1 MFPDDQT
8 NGKIREQYK
17 MPNNKIQFFT
27 AWEDLKQLLLELET
41 QYHLKYIEVVPQGS
55 GSRRETVFDTA
66 ALFLDAIPYHNRSVY
81 VYDQLHRM
89 VLYLEIENSW
99 NRNGKFAGT
108 SEALAIQ
115 NVFGD
120 KLYNDFV
127 AKVKEHFQ
135 EISEPHYGPFYI
147 SPILYAHRYNI
158 IFSFND
164 PYFRIDG
171 NGKAVHV
178 WRKEWGTLLTQ
189 WGLVNEQM

>member
-1 MFPDDQT
+1 M
-8 NGKIREQYK
+8 
-17 MPNNKIQFFT
+17 
-27 AWEDLKQLLLELET
+27 ELET